1 MISVTVLTKNSQESL
16 AATLASLQKFS
27 EVIVYDSGSTDRTF
41 ELAQKFPNV
50 KIISGQFIG
59 FGPTHNVASSLATHD
74 WILSVDSDEVL
85 TPELV
90 EEILNLQ
97 LDPKNAY
104 QIERHNYYNG
114 KWIRWCGGW
123 YPDPVVRLYNRNT
136 ARFTNDAVHEKI
148 DVKDLIVT
156 PLASPMIHTPYRTM
170 GDFLS
175 KMQAYSTLFAEQHKG
190 KKSSS
195 LGKAISHGSFA
206 FIKSYLLKKGF
217 LGGKEGFIISLYNGH
232 TAFYKYLK
240 LSELNK
246 RLKG

>member
-1 MISVTVLTKNSQESL
+1 MISVTVLTKNSQECL
-16 AATLASLQKFS
+16 AATLASLQKFP
-27 EVIVYDSGSTDRTF
+27 EVIVYDSGSTDSTF
-41 ELAQKFPNV
+41 EIAQKFPNV

-85 TPELV
+85 SLGLV
-90 EEILNLQ
+90 DEILNLQ
-97 LDPKNAY
+97 LDPQKAY

-123 YPDPVVRLYNRNT
+123 YPDPVVRLYNRDST
-136 ARFTNDAVHEKI
+136 RFTTDAVHEKI
-148 DVKDLIVT
+148 IVKDMKVT
-156 PLASPMIHTPYRTM
+156 PLASSMIHTPYRTM
-170 GDFLS
+170 GDFLA
-175 KMQAYSTLFAEQHKG
+175 KMQTYSTLFAEQNKG

-195 LGKAISHGSFA
+195 LGKAITHGSFA
-206 FIKSYLLKKGF
+206 FLKSYLLKKGF
-217 LGGKEGFIISLYNGH
+217 LGGKEGFVISLYNGH

-246 RLKG
+246 KLKC